1 MVRFF
6 RNIVL
11 VLEGVVMEKCL
22 KLKKTR
28 YEFFDLP
35 ENKIPVNEYEKE
47 QMLMKT
53 ELYKVFDMVLRKNAK
68 TFTSRE
74 SIFLA
79 NQRTFVR
86 TSDAVTVPAAT
97 AGGSPYGTITVINYT
112 LPLRSE
118 GFVHEVGV
126 GYVTPNGQNKILWNF
141 LVNDKVEPGLSQQ
154 RFTES
159 FDTPRPIKIPL
170 PSNST
175 NLKVV
180 AYNIDD
186 ASTYEVK
193 VTLVGYWQYLE
204 SDQDRIIK

>member
-1 MVRFF
+1 M
-6 RNIVL
+6 
-11 VLEGVVMEKCL
+11 VLEGVIMEKCL
-22 KLKKTR
+22 KFKKTR

-35 ENKIPVNEYEKE
+35 ENKIPMNEYEKE
-47 QMLMKT
+47 QILMKT

-79 NQRTFVR
+79 NQRTFVQ
-86 TSDAVTVPAAT
+86 TSDKVTVPAAT
-97 AGGSPYGTITVINYT
+97 VGGSPYGSATVIDYT

-118 GFVHEVGV
+118 GFVHEVGIH
-126 GYVTPNGQNKILWNF
+126 YESPNGQNKILLNF

-175 NLKVV
+175 NIKIV
-180 AYNIDD
+180 AYNVDD
-186 ASTYEVK
+186 ASAYEIK
-193 VTLVGYWQYLE
+193 ITLVGYWQYLE
-204 SDQDRIIK
+204 SDKDQIIK

>member
-1 MVRFF
+1 LIM
-6 RNIVL
+6 N
-11 VLEGVVMEKCL
+11 KCL
-22 KLKKTR
+22 KLKSTR
-28 YEFFDLP
+28 HDFFNLP
-35 ENKIPVNEYEKE
+35 ENKIPINEYEKE
-47 QMLMKT
+47 VALSKT

-79 NQRTFVR
+79 NQRTFIQ
-86 TSDAVTVPAAT
+86 TSGKITVPIAV
-97 AGGSPYGTITVINYT
+97 GSVYGTATVIDYT

-118 GFVHEVGV
+118 GFVHEFGI
-126 GYVTPNGQNKILWNF
+126 GYVTPNGQEKILLNF
-141 LVNDKVEPGLSQQ
+141 LVNDKIEPGLSQQ

-175 NLKVV
+175 NLKVI

-186 ASTYEVK
+186 VAPYEIK
-193 VTLVGYWQYLE
+193 VTMVGYWQYLE
-204 SDQDRIIK
+204 SDKDQLIK

>member
-1 MVRFF
+1 
-6 RNIVL
+6 
-11 VLEGVVMEKCL
+11 MEKCL

-35 ENKIPVNEYEKE
+35 ENKIPINEYEKE
-47 QMLMKT
+47 QALMKT

-79 NQRTFVR
+79 NQRTFVQ
-86 TSDAVTVPAAT
+86 TSDVVIVPAAT
-97 AGGSPYGTITVINYT
+97 AGGSPYGSVTVIDYT

-126 GYVTPNGQNKILWNF
+126 GYVIPNGQNKILLNF

-154 RFTES
+154 RFSES
-159 FDTPRPIKIPL
+159 FDTPRPVKIPL
-170 PSNST
+170 ASNST
-175 NLKVV
+175 NIKIV
-180 AYNIDD
+180 AYNVDD
-186 ASTYEVK
+186 AAAYEIK
-193 VTLVGYWQYLE
+193 ITLIGYWQYLE
-204 SDQDRIIK
+204 SDKDQIIK

>member
-1 MVRFF
+1 
-6 RNIVL
+6 
-11 VLEGVVMEKCL
+11 MEKCL

-35 ENKIPVNEYEKE
+35 ENKIPMNEYEKE
-47 QMLMKT
+47 QALMKT

-79 NQRTFVR
+79 NQRTFVQ
-86 TSDAVTVPAAT
+86 TSDIVNVPMAV
-97 AGGSPYGTITVINYT
+97 GSVYGTVTVINYT

-126 GYVTPNGQNKILWNF
+126 HYESPNGQNKILLNF

-154 RFTES
+154 RFSES

-186 ASTYEVK
+186 ASTYDIK
-193 VTLVGYWQYLE
+193 ITLVGYWQYLE
-204 SDQDRIIK
+204 SDKDQIIK